1 MTAVWGPKALENVLD
16 ISLELDVGIDRL
28 MAKREGLEGS
38 YVKPYSTPTIAH
50 TTGHKLSKSPALSLQ
65 LLGAKVDLAP
75 IANFTIS
82 MVARS
87 TCL

>member
-1 MTAVWGPKALENVLD
+1 VTAVWGPKALENVLD

-38 YVKPYSTPTIAH
+38 YVKPYFTPTSAH
-50 TTGHKLSKSPALSLQ
+50 TTGHKPSKSLVLSL
-65 LLGAKVDLAP
+65 LPPGAKVDLAP

-82 MVARS
+82 TADLS